1 MQENNFN
8 YEEYTKT
15 IQQNNEYYFR
25 YKKRQKKPIKISI
38 AFLSLCL
45 IFLLG
50 ICVFINQN
58 NKEFCTYYF
67 VEIDTFATF
76 SQANKSAIELTNKSG
91 AGYVFFDKNYHVFA
105 GVYLTEESA
114 KTVSKNILND
124 YPNAKIFAI
133 STAKFK
139 NKNQYSKNENL
150 ALKNTISS
158 IQNLVKSLYQI
169 SISFDKNEENFKTTK
184 TKIST
189 LKDTF
194 CLQQSKFD
202 ECFENEK
209 IYFNTNKKL
218 DEIFNALTRLSNCS
232 EQDLKQKIKY
242 ELVNIAITSSMI
254 FNELC

>member
-1 MQENNFN
+1 MQENNFD

-50 ICVFINQN
+50 ICVFINQKN
-58 NKEFCTYYF
+58 QEFCTYYF

-150 ALKNTISS
+150 TLKNTISS
-158 IQNLVKSLYQI
+158 IQNLIKSLYQI
-169 SISFDKNEENFKTTK
+169 SISFDKNEENFKTAI

-202 ECFENEK
+202 ECFKNEK

-218 DEIFNALTRLSNCS
+218 DEICNALTRLSNCS